1 MKGFLLGE
9 GTISRAT
16 GNLVKGMQ
24 LRSFSTKEK
33 LGWTGTTAHLK
44 MQGECLQIET
54 HKPCGRGVLLMVQKS
69 ISLFPVLYEKQN
81 SNILNWEWLFLFF
94 GGRKKVKGVFVT
106 FTLIQSI
113 QIVSVEAFHNK

>member
-33 LGWTGTTAHLK
+33 PGWTGTTAHLK

-81 SNILNWEWLFLFF
+81 SNILTGSGFF
-94 GGRKKVKGVFVT
+94 FFWGGGRR
-106 FTLIQSI
+106 
-113 QIVSVEAFHNK
+113 